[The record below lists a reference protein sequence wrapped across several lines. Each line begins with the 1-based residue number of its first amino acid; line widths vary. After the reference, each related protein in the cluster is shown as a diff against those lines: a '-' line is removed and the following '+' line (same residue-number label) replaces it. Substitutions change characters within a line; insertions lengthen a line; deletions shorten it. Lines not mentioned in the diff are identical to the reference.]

1 MPRVKPKRHNVIV
14 DMTPFVDVAFLILT
28 FFILTAQF
36 RSSDL
41 EDIVTPKSISSLT
54 LEETDMMTVNITED
68 GRYSFSPIESSS
80 GKKQLLEKMA
90 KKYNISF
97 TEGEIN
103 SFVVSPTVPVPMS
116 QLKSFLHVPKDEQAN
131 VKTDGIPL
139 DEDHQEVMD
148 WIKYSL
154 EVNPS
159 ARLSIK
165 GDAKAQYPKFQELFE
180 QLRNISF
187 YKFNLITTAK

>member
-36 RSSDL
+36 RSADM
-41 EDIVTPKSISSLT
+41 EDIVTPKSISSLA
-54 LEETDMMTVNITED
+54 LEETDMMTVNITSD
-68 GRYSFSPIESSS
+68 GQYSFTPIESAN

-97 TEGEIN
+97 SEGDIN
-103 SFVVSPTVPVPMS
+103 SFVISPTILVPMA
-116 QLKSFLHVPKDEQAN
+116 QMKSFLKLSKEDQKKVESAG
-131 VKTDGIPL
+131 VPL
-139 DEDHQEVMD
+139 DETHQELMD

-154 EVNPS
+154 EVNPD

-165 GDAKAQYPKFQELFE
+165 GDSKAQYPKFKELFE
-180 QLRNISF
+180 QLRNIDF